1 MMPLILG
8 CIFWGVPTARGT
20 VDLGVWYVQEYQL
33 TTHSIVPYKLI
44 GASPGRDYEDGIIST
59 YYILW
64 SRQYI
69 ISKKGGNAPR
79 ATD

>member
-1 MMPLILG
+1 MGEALPPLTIESFL
-8 CIFWGVPTARGT
+8 
-20 VDLGVWYVQEYQL
+20 
-33 TTHSIVPYKLI
+33 SIDDKPI